1 MELILIL
8 AAFALLGLLGAVA
21 GADSRDGRDW
31 RRGSWPARSDSSRS
45 RPLSGA

>member
-8 AAFALLGLLGAVA
+8 LAFVLLGVLGAVA

-31 RRGSWPARSDSSRS
+31 RRGPWPARSEGSRLG
-45 RPLSGA
+45 P

>member
-8 AAFALLGLLGAVA
+8 LAFVLLGLLGAVA

-31 RRGSWPARSDSSRS
+31 RPGAWPAHSESSRC
-45 RPLSGA
+45 RPLTGA